1 MKVSS
6 PRRGAGGK
14 KVGNDM
20 NKSVYSLV
28 LTDEV
33 VQEIDRLAFE
43 AGESRSAMIN
53 QILADFVRFTT
64 PEKRMREVFEA
75 IEHMLTDGVFEPQLQ
90 PSDSMFSLKS
100 ALDYKYNPS
109 VRYSVELYK
118 NALPLLGE
126 LRVSVRSQ
134 NSALVLAMLQFFK
147 LWTRIETAYVGR
159 VECAMEDG
167 RYVRKL
173 RLTEETADNERV
185 GEGIA
190 GYINLVDRAL
200 KVYFEHLNEPAA
212 AVAGVEKQY
221 VSYIHGGGMIF

>member
-1 MKVSS
+1 MT
-6 PRRGAGGK
+6 
-14 KVGNDM
+14 
-20 NKSVYSLV
+20 KSVYSLV
-28 LTDEV
+28 LSDEIV
-33 VQEIDRLAFE
+33 REIDRLAYE

-53 QILADFVRFTT
+53 QVLADFVRYTT
-64 PEKRMREVFEA
+64 PEKRMREVFGA
-75 IEHMLTDGVFEPQLQ
+75 IEHMLTGSVFEPQLQ

-167 RYVRKL
+167 RYLRKL
-173 RLTEETADNERV
+173 RLTNGTEAENEAI

-190 GYINLVDRAL
+190 GYINLFDRAL
-200 KVYFEHLNEPAA
+200 KSYFEYLNEPSA
-212 AVAGVEKQY
+212 AVSSVEKHY
-221 VSYIHGGGMIF
+221 VSYLHNGGMVL

>member
-1 MKVSS
+1 MT
-6 PRRGAGGK
+6 
-14 KVGNDM
+14 
-20 NKSVYSLV
+20 KSVYSLV
-28 LTDEV
+28 LSDEIV
-33 VQEIDRLAFE
+33 REIDRLAYE

-53 QILADFVRFTT
+53 QVLADFLRYTT

-75 IEHMLTDGVFEPQLQ
+75 VEHMLTGGVFEPQLQ

-147 LWTRIETAYVGR
+147 LWTRIETAYIGR

-167 RYVRKL
+167 RYLRKL
-173 RLTEETADNERV
+173 RLTNGTEADNEAI

-190 GYINLVDRAL
+190 GYINLFDRAL
-200 KVYFEHLNEPAA
+200 KSYFEYLNEPAA

-221 VSYIHGGGMIF
+221 VSYLHNGGMVL

>member
-1 MKVSS
+1 
-6 PRRGAGGK
+6 
-14 KVGNDM
+14 M

-28 LTDEV
+28 LSDEI
-33 VQEIDRLAFE
+33 VQEIDRMAYE
-43 AGESRSAMIN
+43 AGSSRSAMIN
-53 QILADFVRFTT
+53 QVLADYVRYTT
-64 PEKRMREVFEA
+64 PEKRMREVFSA
-75 IEHMLTDGVFEPQLQ
+75 IEHMLIGGVFEPQLQ
-90 PSDSMFSLKS
+90 PSESMFSLRS

-118 NALPLLGE
+118 NARPLLGE

-167 RYVRKL
+167 RYLRKL
-173 RLTEETADNERV
+173 RLSEENKFDNEQI

-190 GYINLVDRAL
+190 AYIRLLDSAL
-200 KVYFEHLNEPAA
+200 KTYFEHMNEPTA
-212 AVAGVEKQY
+212 AVTGVERLY
-221 VSYIHGGGMIF
+221 VNYIRSGGMIL